1 MIWVNPTYA
10 VAEILKKIQICKYEN
25 NLKAFE
31 YVFIRYEAKQK
42 NIALCPRYV
51 PEIKS
56 MNIPV
61 KNASKGPIF
70 VSDLYK

>member
-10 VAEILKKIQICKYEN
+10 VAEILKKIQIWKYEN

-51 PEIKS
+51 PETKS
-56 MNIPV
+56 MNSPV

-70 VSDLYK
+70 TSDLYK